1 MITNENLKAITEEV
15 IGNNDPYWNTA
26 VNDIVKKIIDLPN
39 ETPTT
44 IADLINYNPKETFVD
59 PLKQGQIRVL
69 VNNVCKKLNIEL
81 ERTDDKLGGLAY
93 YYLFKKIDNN
103 VEEKK
108 LENNN
113 VKFNDNLYVI
123 NDEKITI
130 TKKEYDN
137 LKYCQEDLYSIEDFI
152 APKNDF
158 SLKIFKGA
166 VIPKT
171 HPNYYNNRI
180 SIEINSLNDYK
191 IRIEKM
197 SYILTEKRYE
207 VIKNTIEKELNK
219 LIDIAKQED
228 YNYLLNYGYEGG
240 TSSTIIVKFNG
251 LIIHLNGQVSGNI
264 GEFCNLFIEKIK
276 EIIIDNAEE
285 DRKTKIL
292 EMMNKIPEQPKT
304 QLDEEFDKYC
314 KLYEER
320 FNKRAF
326 IPEPSGTKEFVIEC
340 IKKCLDE
347 NNDILYDLYYPNFK
361 KDMENGV
368 LYSETKQNLSEDNPI
383 SNTFDDD
390 RKTIEFLCNNCGT
403 STSMSFRRKFTT
415 GNKVYARCTNCG
427 NEISS
432 DNPFNEAKPNL
443 NNDKFVWKEGEIKI
457 VKTLCE
463 LCKHNDKEHPNVCSQ
478 YPNGKPNEVISNSIK
493 CPEFDNKNKI
503 DL

>member
-1 MITNENLKAITEEV
+1 MIVDEELKKIIEEV
-15 IGNNDPYWNTA
+15 IGNNDPYWNTI
-26 VNDIVKKIIDLPN
+26 VYDIVKKIIDLPN
-39 ETPTT
+39 GTITS
-44 IADLINYNPKETFVD
+44 IADLVNYNPKEKFIE
-59 PLKQGQIRVL
+59 PLQQGQISSFVK
-69 VNNVCKKLNIEL
+69 NTCKKINIQL
-81 ERTDDKLGGLAY
+81 ERTDDNIGGLAY
-93 YYLFKKIDNN
+93 YNQFKKIDNTI
-103 VEEKK
+103 EEKT
-108 LENNN
+108 LENNS
-113 VKFNDNLYVI
+113 VIFNDNLYVI

-130 TKKEYDN
+130 TKKEYDE

-197 SYILTEKRYE
+197 SYILTEKKYE
-207 VIKNTIEKELNK
+207 IIKNIIEKELNK

-292 EMMNKIPEQPKT
+292 EMMNNMPEQPKT

-320 FNKRAF
+320 FNKRAY
-326 IPEPSGTKEFVIEC
+326 IPEPSGTKEFAIEC

-347 NNDILYDLYYPNFK
+347 NKDILDELYYPNFK

-368 LYSETKQNLSEDNPI
+368 LYSETKQNLNEDNQNL
-383 SNTFDDD
+383 NTIDDD
-390 RKTIEFLCNNCGT
+390 RKTIDFLCNNCNT
-403 STSMSFRRKFTT
+403 TTSMSFRKKFTT
-415 GNKVYARCTNCG
+415 GNKVFARCNNCG
-427 NEISS
+427 NQISV
-432 DNPFNEAKPNL
+432 DNPFNKENI
-443 NNDKFVWKEGEIKI
+443 NTNDKFVWKEGEIKI
-457 VKTLCE
+457 AKTQCE
-463 LCKHNDKEHPNVCSQ
+463 FCKYNDKEHSNVCSQ
-478 YPNGKPNEVISNSIK
+478 YPNGKPSEVINNSVK
-493 CPEFDNKNKI
+493 CPKYDREHLI